1 MTLRE
6 CFSSRSAHLVLKR
19 RALPPTKKETTI
31 ANYWRVLVVEL

>member
-19 RALPPTKKETTI
+19 RALPPTKKVTI
-31 ANYWRVLVVEL
+31 IVEYRRVLVVEL